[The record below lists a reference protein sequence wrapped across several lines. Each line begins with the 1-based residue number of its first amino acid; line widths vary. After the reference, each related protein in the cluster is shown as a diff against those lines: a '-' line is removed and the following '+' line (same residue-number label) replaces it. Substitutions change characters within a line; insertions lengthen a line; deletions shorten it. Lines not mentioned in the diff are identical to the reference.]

1 MHFGHQ
7 KISPQTFDAKSRLFP
22 SLSRLNLQFYFVCI
36 NQFQVVVVVVVVVAV
51 VAVVVVSNVVD
62 MITETN
68 DLVILLYLCLILN
81 LSKGFEC
88 GKAFIKL
95 TFQSSFKIRF

>member
-7 KISPQTFDAKSRLFP
+7 KISAQTFDAKSRLFP

-36 NQFQVVVVVVVVVAV
+36 NQFQVVVVVVVAV
-51 VAVVVVSNVVD
+51 VAVVVVANVVD

>member
-36 NQFQVVVVVVVVVAV
+36 NQFQVVVVVVVAV
-51 VAVVVVSNVVD
+51 VAVFVVANVVD

-88 GKAFIKL
+88 RKAFIKL